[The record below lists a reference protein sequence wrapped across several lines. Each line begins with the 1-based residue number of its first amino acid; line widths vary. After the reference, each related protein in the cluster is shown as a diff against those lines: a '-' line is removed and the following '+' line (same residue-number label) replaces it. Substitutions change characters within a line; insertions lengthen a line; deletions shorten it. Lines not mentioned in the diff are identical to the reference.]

1 MLENRDVIRIVS
13 VLLIL
18 KETRRLVIEN
28 FQFLPI
34 LGATPYLTSITR
46 ISKGS

>member
-1 MLENRDVIRIVS
+1 MLENRNVIRIVS

-28 FQFLPI
+28 YQFLLI

-46 ISKGS
+46 ISMGS

>member
-18 KETRRLVIEN
+18 KETRRLMIEN
-28 FQFLPI
+28 YQCLLI

-46 ISKGS
+46 ISMDS